1 MSAIACEPAAGS
13 MVAPLRHAKFRN
25 IWLASLL
32 SNFGLLIQGVGAA
45 WAMTE
50 LTGSASMV
58 ALVQTATMLPV
69 LLIAI
74 PAGALSDMYDRRTL
88 SIVALLI
95 SLIAVGSLF
104 ALSLAGAVSAY
115 SLLGFCF
122 AIGCGMALFWPAWQ
136 ASVREQVP
144 AETLAAAVALNSIS
158 FNIARSFGPAIGGA
172 IVAAAGAVA
181 SFGASIG
188 R

>member
-122 AIGCGMALFWPAWQ
+122 AIGGGMGLFWPAF
-136 ASVREQVP
+136 S
-144 AETLAAAVALNSIS
+144 T
-158 FNIARSFGPAIGGA
+158 G
-172 IVAAAGAVA
+172 
-181 SFGASIG
+181 
-188 R
+188 